1 MRLYPSDY
9 NCLWQPREVNPS
21 SSTMNLVV
29 ATRQEGTHMRFDVEG
44 RWRNGDALKL
54 AYMVKATATRMRRD
68 HVLIDL
74 SRVGTPADADG
85 KFLICD
91 RLRRALAPGMRVV
104 LVGTAE
110 LVDGQDVPQGLA
122 HCPDV
127 AVFSS
132 EPEALDWL
140 GGDDGKNPS
149 GLRSEGLKGR
159 GKKLEENPAVG
170 LEYPARSGFHAR
182 LA

>member
-1 MRLYPSDY
+1 
-9 NCLWQPREVNPS
+9 
-21 SSTMNLVV
+21 MNLVV
-29 ATRQEGTHMRFDVEG
+29 ATRQEHTHMRFDVEG

-68 HVLIDL
+68 HILINL
-74 SRVGTPADADG
+74 SRVVTPADADG

-91 RLRRALAPGMRVV
+91 RLRRALTPGLRVV

-110 LVDGQDVPQGLA
+110 LVDFEAVPQGLA

-127 AVFSS
+127 AVFGC
-132 EPEALDWL
+132 EADALAWL
-140 GGDDGKNPS
+140 NGDDRKNPS

-159 GKKLEENPAVG
+159 GKKLEENPAMT
-170 LEYPARSGFHAR
+170 LEYPVRSGFLAR